1 MRPLA
6 LAAAF
11 WLAPESTWAHGLG
24 QRYDLP
30 IPLSL
35 YLVGA
40 AAAVAASFAFL
51 ALFRGSGKHSARL
64 ARRMRIAGRVPS
76 AVVAVFEAVAVAAF
90 VFIIA
95 AGLFGNQSTFKNI
108 APTAFWVL
116 WWVGFTFLCA
126 FVCNLWPLVNPPAIL
141 FRWSDA
147 LWRRLAGTSLS
158 RNLPY
163 PRRLGAWPAVALF
176 LIFAWTELV
185 APQRDVP
192 RNIAIAILL
201 YSALVWIGSFL
212 FGALTWLRSADAFA
226 ITFGLLGRFAP
237 LQVAQLGNR
246 WRWRLRPYAVGL
258 LSSRALPVS
267 MTVFTLAVLATVTV
281 DGFLETPAW
290 VAVANLAADVLPAG
304 SAAAL
309 LPSTLL
315 LLAGPVVFAA
325 TYGVVIIVMA
335 RMMRVPKSSWL
346 PLAGRFVLS
355 LVPIAIAYHLAHYL
369 SFLLLAG
376 QLIIPLVSDPFG
388 FGWDLFGTTL
398 YRLDIGIVD
407 ARFVWITS
415 VISIVLGHIIATWL
429 AHETALSIFQTS
441 AQARRSQYPM
451 LCLMIAYTV
460 TSLWIL
466 AQPIVETKPG

>member
-1 MRPLA
+1 M
-6 LAAAF
+6 
-11 WLAPESTWAHGLG
+11 
-24 QRYDLP
+24 
-30 IPLSL
+30 
-35 YLVGA
+35 
-40 AAAVAASFAFL
+40 
-51 ALFRGSGKHSARL
+51 
-64 ARRMRIAGRVPS
+64 
-76 AVVAVFEAVAVAAF
+76 VAVLEAVAVAAF

-147 LWRRLAGTSLS
+147 LWRRFAGTSLS

-163 PRRLGAWPAVALF
+163 PRWLGAWPAVVLF

-185 APQRDVP
+185 APHRDVP

-212 FGALTWLRSADAFA
+212 FGAQTWRRSGDAFA
-226 ITFGLLGRFAP
+226 IAFGLLGRFAP
-237 LQVAQLGNR
+237 LQVAHLGNR

-267 MTVFTLAVLATVTV
+267 MTFFTLAVLATVTV

-290 VAVANLAADVLPAG
+290 AAVAEFMAGVLPAG

-309 LPSTLL
+309 LPPTLL
-315 LLAGPVVFAA
+315 LIVGPIVFAA
-325 TYGVVIIVMA
+325 TYGVVIIAMA
-335 RMMRVPKSSWL
+335 RIMRLPKSSWL
-346 PLAGRFVLS
+346 SLAGRFVLS

-376 QLIIPLVSDPFG
+376 QLIIPLASDPFG

-407 ARFVWITS
+407 ARFVWLTA
-415 VISIVLGHIIATWL
+415 VASIVLGHILATWL
-429 AHETALSIFQTS
+429 AHETALSIFETS

-466 AQPIVETKPG
+466 AQPIVETRPA